1 MNNELLIT
9 VEILFVVVAPLLIL
23 YIKGRWPLRTIIL
36 CLLTI
41 PILWYL
47 TYSPIHE
54 LSHIKG
60 TYLVGGKVTFYKL
73 IPSFWKGEFGH
84 AWITSEGLSESWR
97 HLISTSFPYLLD
109 VVCLIVGIF
118 MLHKNYHNNAFII
131 GLVFMLLCLRPS
143 FDFVCETIALLTGN
157 RGDLFYIDKTI
168 GNLLT
173 WLFLLLSIGLSLF
186 SIIKVLSRFI
196 GAPQHLTMRGNLTIL
211 KRKEFPPKRDFAGS
225 TNK

>member
-54 LSHIKG
+54 LSHIAG
-60 TYLVGGKVTFYKL
+60 TYLVGGKVTLYKL

-84 AWITSEGLSESWR
+84 AWITSESLSESWR
-97 HLISTSFPYLLD
+97 QLVTTSFPYLLD
-109 VVCLIVGIF
+109 VVSIISGIF
-118 MLHKNYHNNAFII
+118 VLRRHFHDNPFVI
-131 GLVFMLLCLRPS
+131 GFVFMFLCLRPT
-143 FDFVCETIALLTGN
+143 FDFICETIAFLSGN
-157 RGDLFYIDKTI
+157 RGDIYYISETI
-168 GNLLT
+168 GCLLT
-173 WLFLLLSIGLSLF
+173 WLFLLFSIGLALF
-186 SIIKVLSRFI
+186 SIVTVLSRFI
-196 GAPQHLTMRGNLTIL
+196 GAPQPLTAGGRLTSNSSCYV
-211 KRKEFPPKRDFAGS
+211 KS
-225 TNK
+225 Q